1 MQKPFR
7 LTSSDTFLEV
17 RKAGRSWHSRL
28 LVLRVLCNNSQ
39 KTRIGVVV
47 GRRIGN
53 AVKRNQVKRRL
64 REIAKAADLKV
75 GRDVVLSA
83 QPGSE
88 TVSFEVLKQAADAL
102 FRKASLINK

>member
-1 MQKPFR
+1 MQKFLR
-7 LTSSDTFLEV
+7 LTSNDAFLEV
-17 RKAGRSWHSRL
+17 RKAGQSWYSKL

-39 KTRIGVVV
+39 KTRFGVVV

-64 REIAKAADLKV
+64 REIVKAADLKN
-75 GRDVVLSA
+75 GRDVILSA

-88 TVSFEVLKQAADAL
+88 SVSFEMLKQSAGAL
-102 FRKASLINK
+102 FRRASVINM

>member
-1 MQKPFR
+1 MQKPLR

-17 RKAGRSWHSRL
+17 RKAGQSWHSKL
-28 LVLRVLCNNSQ
+28 LVLRALCNNSK
-39 KTRIGVVV
+39 KTRIGIVV
-47 GRRIGN
+47 GRRVGN
-53 AVKRNQVKRRL
+53 AVKRNHVKRRL

-88 TVSFEVLKQAADAL
+88 IVSFEMLKQAAGVL